1 MVVMSAVDSLTLCS
15 QVDQWCPL
23 FYKVHKYKGSTL
35 NYCKPVFISVWGAN
49 RSVSR
54 NNFMKL
60 PITTS
65 VLKEYFL
72 RT

>member
-1 MVVMSAVDSLTLCS
+1 VVSVVDSLTLCTPA
-15 QVDQWCPL
+15 DQRYPL
-23 FYKVHKYKGSTL
+23 FYKVYKYKGTTL
-35 NYCKPVFISVWGAN
+35 NYCKPVFISAWGAN
-49 RSVSR
+49 LSVSR

-60 PITTS
+60 LVITS